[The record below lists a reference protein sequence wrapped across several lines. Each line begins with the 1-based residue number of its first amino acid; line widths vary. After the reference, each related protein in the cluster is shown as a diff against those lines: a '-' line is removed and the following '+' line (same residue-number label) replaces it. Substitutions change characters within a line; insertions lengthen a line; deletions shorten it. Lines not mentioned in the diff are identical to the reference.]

1 MNQFFYTVQPGD
13 SLYLIAKRWEIPLD
27 TLIKANNM
35 KFPFNIYIGLQLAM
49 PPGVNCY
56 RVKHGDTLFSIS
68 KSFKV
73 PLKVIIEANNIR
85 PPYYI
90 KQDDVIKIPPGVDY
104 YIVQPGDTLWNIA
117 QRYNTQ
123 VDVIRDANQISSP
136 FLFTGEKLKI
146 PYFLP
151 LGSGK
156 IVFTSLDNE
165 KYSIRSFDFQVKEEK
180 VLVSQFV
187 NAGSIPYVSPD
198 EKKLAFIGENNKVYI
213 YNEETTELIS
223 LGQSTEYSTMNW
235 SADSIKLVYVTPG
248 NISIYNI
255 QTKKITTIDQPD
267 SSYPQWFP
275 DGKEL
280 LFQSPDS
287 SGIKQLYRI
296 REDGSNK
303 KQIGNNIWNFYN
315 NVELSPD
322 GSFIL
327 YTTPSASVSIIYTLE
342 INTGKIHQVPSGPQG
357 KDYYPK
363 WSTDSTRIIY
373 SSTNYR
379 PGSFY
384 SQINIAEL
392 QGRNYQTYA
401 VSNCFSTPV
410 SWLHDERIIYLSGC
424 NTCLEE
430 NQANEMWL
438 VDLRK
443 PVPVPV
449 VSGIKIIQLQVL
461 S

>member
-198 EKKLAFIGENNKVYI
+198 EKNLHLLVRTTRFIFI
-213 YNEETTELIS
+213 TRRQ
-223 LGQSTEYSTMNW
+223 QS
-235 SADSIKLVYVTPG
+235 
-248 NISIYNI
+248 
-255 QTKKITTIDQPD
+255 
-267 SSYPQWFP
+267 
-275 DGKEL
+275 
-280 LFQSPDS
+280 
-287 SGIKQLYRI
+287 LYRLV
-296 REDGSNK
+296 RAQN
-303 KQIGNNIWNFYN
+303 
-315 NVELSPD
+315 
-322 GSFIL
+322 
-327 YTTPSASVSIIYTLE
+327 TL
-342 INTGKIHQVPSGPQG
+342 
-357 KDYYPK
+357 
-363 WSTDSTRIIY
+363 
-373 SSTNYR
+373 
-379 PGSFY
+379 
-384 SQINIAEL
+384 L
-392 QGRNYQTYA
+392 
-401 VSNCFSTPV
+401 
-410 SWLHDERIIYLSGC
+410 
-424 NTCLEE
+424 
-430 NQANEMWL
+430 
-438 VDLRK
+438 
-443 PVPVPV
+443 
-449 VSGIKIIQLQVL
+449 
-461 S
+461 